1 MNPEVVAFTCNW
13 NGWSC
18 VETAISSGMK
28 YPKALK
34 IVKVSC
40 LSRIHAGLILQALDF
55 GADGIMLIGCE
66 PGKCH
71 FGSNDDC
78 ISREY
83 AKAQDILQLLGLNKD
98 RLTLVQLAA
107 FDGQKFI
114 TKATK
119 FVENIRQLK
128 NDTYESSTG
137 KPANY
142 INV

>member
-1 MNPEVVAFTCNW
+1 VDPEILAFTCNW

-18 VETAISSGMK
+18 IETAISSGMK
-28 YPKALK
+28 CPKSLK

-40 LSRIHAGLILQALDF
+40 LSGIHAGLILQALDF

-71 FGSNDDC
+71 FGSNNEC

-83 AKAQDILQLLGLNKD
+83 AKAQGILELLGLNKD
-98 RLTLVQLAA
+98 RLTLLQLSA
-107 FDGQKFI
+107 FDGQKFV

-119 FVENIRQLK
+119 FVENIRQLIS
-128 NDTYESSTG
+128 DTTEISTV
-137 KPANY
+137 KPGER
-142 INV
+142 VQV